1 MTTYSGFSTYRRVR
15 KYRVTD
21 FDLVKQ
27 DLYNHFH
34 IRKGQKLMNPNFGT
48 IIWDLLYEPFTESVR
63 EAIEKDIRTI
73 VAYDPRIEAEK
84 ITITEFVNGI
94 MVELDIIY
102 RLTNESSALTLKFE
116 RDAALRAA
124 GE

>member
-1 MTTYSGFSTYRRVR
+1 
-15 KYRVTD
+15 
-21 FDLVKQ
+21 
-27 DLYNHFH
+27 
-34 IRKGQKLMNPNFGT
+34 
-48 IIWDLLYEPFTESVR
+48 
-63 EAIEKDIRTI
+63 

-94 MVELDIIY
+94 MVELDIVY
-102 RLTNESSALTLKFE
+102 RLTNESSALALKFE

>member
-102 RLTNESSALTLKFE
+102 RLTNESSALALKFE

>member
-63 EAIEKDIRTI
+63 NAIEQDVRA
-73 VAYDPRIEAEK
+73 VVSYDPRIEAEK

-94 MVELDIIY
+94 LVELDIVY
-102 RLTNESSALTLKFE
+102 RLTDESSALTLKFE
-116 RDAALRAA
+116 RDAAMRAA

>member
-21 FDLVKQ
+21 FELVKQ
-27 DLYNHFH
+27 DLFNHFH

-48 IIWDLLYEPFTESVR
+48 IIWDLLYEPFTDSVR
-63 EAIEKDIRTI
+63 EAIDRDVRAIA
-73 VAYDPRIEAEK
+73 AYDPRLEVEK

-94 MVELDIIY
+94 QVELDIKY
-102 RLTNESSALTLKFE
+102 LLTDESSALTLKFE
-116 RDAALRAA
+116 REAALRAA

>member
-94 MVELDIIY
+94 FDVITVL
-102 RLTNESSALTLKFE
+102 NFQ
-116 RDAALRAA
+116 
-124 GE
+124 

>member
-94 MVELDIIY
+94 MVELDIVY
-102 RLTNESSALTLKFE
+102 RLTNESSALALKFE

>member
-94 MVELDIIY
+94 MVELDITY

>member
-94 MVELDIIY
+94 MVELDIVY

>member
-63 EAIEKDIRTI
+63 EASEKDIRTI

-94 MVELDIIY
+94 MVELDIVY
-102 RLTNESSALTLKFE
+102 RLTNESSALALKFE